1 MLDDAIKKAIGVG
14 VEKAA
19 PDADLLSTE
28 IGAFL
33 PIEYAKEFIDLV
45 REKNYCR
52 ELFRTITMPTATF
65 EIPRIDADATVYYIS
80 GANEGVKPTVKSD
93 LSAAFAEK
101 VTLVAKKLMAYT
113 DISNE
118 VEEDSK
124 VAMLPL
130 IKEAFAQGMATAEE
144 KAMIQGD
151 PDIDPAWA
159 NGQDARLA
167 FDGVLTLGTAYDA
180 TDKELLEAIE
190 GARVAM
196 GKYGR
201 GVDKLVLLV
210 SPYTASKLR
219 QEEEVLT
226 IERYGAKATILKG
239 ELGQYMGIK
248 LIESPYIPEELTAAC
263 MEGGAP
269 QIAKKG
275 VAVLMRRDAVII
287 GDRRKVKFESDKIIE
302 ADAIRI
308 VISERIDL
316 QKTLGVGSIVRIE
329 GLENSHA

>member
-1 MLDDAIKKAIGVG
+1 MLDDAIKKAVGIGLK
-14 VEKAA
+14 KA
-19 PDADLLSTE
+19 DAEDLLSSE
-28 IGAFL
+28 IGNFL
-33 PIEYAKEFIDLV
+33 PTEYATEFVALV

-65 EIPRIDADATVYYIS
+65 EIPRIDSDATVYYVS
-80 GANEGVKPTVKSD
+80 GEATAPAAKSSLD
-93 LSAAFAEK
+93 TAFAGK

-130 IKEAFAQGMATAEE
+130 IKEAFAQGVATAEE

-151 PDIDPAWA
+151 TALGWA
-159 NGQDARLA
+159 NAQDARKA
-167 FDGVLTLGTAYDA
+167 FDGVLKLGAGKTVDYA
-180 TDKELLEAIE
+180 TSLLATIEA
-190 GARVAM
+190 ARIAM

-201 GVDKLVLLV
+201 GVDKLILLV

-219 QEEEVLT
+219 QEASVLT
-226 IERYGAKATILKG
+226 VEKYGPNATILKG

-248 LIESPYIPEELTAAC
+248 LVESPYIPEELTALC

-269 QIAKKG
+269 QVADKG
-275 VAVLMRRDAVII
+275 VAVLMRRDAVVI

-302 ADAIRI
+302 ADALRV
-308 VISERIDL
+308 VISERVDL
-316 QKTLGVGSIVRIE
+316 KQTLGVGSIVRID
-329 GLENSHA
+329 GLENSV

>member
-1 MLDDAIKKAIGVG
+1 MLDDAIKKAVGVG
-14 VEKAA
+14 LQKA
-19 PDADLLSTE
+19 DAEDLLSSE
-28 IGAFL
+28 IGNFL
-33 PIEYAKEFIDLV
+33 PVEYAKEFIELV

-52 ELFRTITMPTATF
+52 ELFRTITMPTASF
-65 EIPRIDADATVYYIS
+65 EIPRIDADATVYYVS
-80 GANEGVKPTVKSD
+80 GEATAPAAKSD
-93 LSAAFAEK
+93 LTSAFAGK
-101 VTLVAKKLMAYT
+101 VTLAAKKLMAYT

-130 IKEAFAQGMATAEE
+130 IKEAFAQGVATAEE

-151 PDIDPAWA
+151 TGLGWA
-159 NGQDARLA
+159 NAQDARKA
-167 FDGVLTLGTAYDA
+167 FDGVLKLGAGKTVDYA
-180 TDKELLEAIE
+180 TSLLATIEA
-190 GARVAM
+190 ARIAM

-201 GVDKLVLLV
+201 GVDKLILLV

-219 QEEEVLT
+219 QETAVLT
-226 IERYGAKATILKG
+226 VEKYGPNATILKG

-248 LIESPYIPEELTAAC
+248 LVESPYIPEELTALC

-269 QIAKKG
+269 QVADKG
-275 VAVLMRRDAVII
+275 VAVLMRRDAVVI

-302 ADAIRI
+302 ADALRV

-316 QKTLGVGSIVRIE
+316 KQTLGVGSIVRID
-329 GLENSHA
+329 GLENSV